1 MAFPQTP
8 SPSAGPQGT
17 GRIRGR
23 VIAADTGAP
32 LRGAR
37 IGVSSGDA
45 QPPRD
50 TVTDSDGRYEVGQL
64 PPGAFFVSAAQD
76 GYLSAV
82 YGQRRLRLMEPGTA
96 VTVGAGQTVERID
109 LALPRAGAIVVRLT
123 DESGQPLAGARVDI
137 QRFQYAVGG
146 QRRLTSV
153 PDRNTGTGHDGRSR
167 RAPRIRIDARR
178 IRRPDHASDHSTR
191 RCGNRER

>member
-1 MAFPQTP
+1 MRHLLLVIGILLAGCSVAFTQTP

-37 IGVSSGDA
+37 VGVSGGDA
-45 QPPRD
+45 QPPRE

-64 PPGAFFVSAAQD
+64 PAGSFFVSAAQD
-76 GYLSAV
+76 GYLSTA
-82 YGQRRLRLMEPGTA
+82 YGQRRWRLMEPGTA

-109 LALPRAGAIVVRLT
+109 LAFSRLRT
-123 DESGQPLAGARVDI
+123 IRE
-137 QRFQYAVGG
+137 
-146 QRRLTSV
+146 
-153 PDRNTGTGHDGRSR
+153 R
-167 RAPRIRIDARR
+167 RAQTKRRSSRSVRARR
-178 IRRPDHASDHSTR
+178 GPCSSR
-191 RCGNRER
+191 